1 MSKAEKRYDSW
12 WTILRRRLPS
22 LNSSTL
28 SPSIVLASALSQF
41 REILEER
48 EPGAMS
54 RLQIPK
60 NGRWIG
66 RLQN

>member
-1 MSKAEKRYDSW
+1 
-12 WTILRRRLPS
+12 
-22 LNSSTL
+22 L

-41 REILEER
+41 REILKTHEQS
-48 EPGAMS
+48 AMS

-66 RLQN
+66 RLQY